1 MPDAWFAVPGALS
14 TPTGGYIYARRLVA
28 ALADLGWHLEV
39 VALPEGFPFPS
50 TEEAQVA
57 CRRLAKLDASRP
69 VLVDGLAFG
78 ALDSSFLAEAR
89 QRWVALV
96 HHPLALEAGLS
107 EMISERLRRTEKA
120 ALATARQVIVTS
132 PSTGRCLI
140 SDYAVPQERVTV
152 AQPGTDLGR
161 RARGNPSVPRLL
173 TVATLT
179 PRKGHDVLIEAL
191 GRIAELSWDAL
202 WVGSKDRDPDN
213 AAALVRAIRAKGL
226 SERIILTGNLDAA
239 TLADCY
245 VQSDLFVLP
254 SRHEG
259 FGMAF
264 AEALAHGLPV
274 VGCAAGAVPETVPSD
289 AGLLVPPDDVE
300 ALAAALASLL
310 TDPARRFALAE
321 AAWCHGRSLPRWDQT
336 AAQVASA
343 LTKALVS

>member
-1 MPDAWFAVPGALS
+1 MPEAWFAVPGALS
-14 TPTGGYIYARRLVA
+14 TLTGGYIYARRLVA
-28 ALADLGWHLEV
+28 ALAELGWRLDV
-39 VALPEGFPFPS
+39 VPLPDSFPFP
-50 TEEAQVA
+50 TPEDVDVA
-57 CRRLAKLDASRP
+57 CRRLARLDPSRP

-78 ALDSSFLAEAR
+78 ALDSGFLANAR
-89 QRWVALV
+89 QPWVALV

-107 EMISERLRRTEKA
+107 ERDADRLRQTETA

-140 SDYAVPQERVTV
+140 SDYDVPRQRLTV
-152 AQPGTDLGR
+152 AEPGTDPGKK
-161 RARGNPSVPRLL
+161 AIGNLQVPRLL
-173 TVATLT
+173 TVGTLT

-191 GRIAELSWDAL
+191 ARITELSWDSL
-202 WVGSKDRDPDN
+202 WAGSTDRDPDTT
-213 AAALVRAIRAKGL
+213 AALERAIHAKGL
-226 SERIILTGNLDAA
+226 TDRIVLTGSLEADA
-239 TLADCY
+239 LSNCY
-245 VQSDLFVLP
+245 VQSDVFVLP

-289 AGLLVPPDDVE
+289 TGLLVPPDDPE

-310 TDPARRFALAE
+310 TDPARRLALAE
-321 AAWCHGRSLPRWDQT
+321 AAWRHGRSLPRWNQT
-336 AAQVASA
+336 AAQVAAA

>member
-1 MPDAWFAVPGALS
+1 MPEAWFAVPGALS
-14 TPTGGYIYARRLVA
+14 TLTGGYIYARRLVA
-28 ALADLGWHLEV
+28 ALAELGWRLDV
-39 VALPEGFPFPS
+39 VPLPDSFPFPTPEDVDAS
-50 TEEAQVA
+50 
-57 CRRLAKLDASRP
+57 CRRLGSLDPSRP

-78 ALDSSFLAEAR
+78 ALDSGFLANAR

-107 EMISERLRRTEKA
+107 ELHAQRLRQTEQA

-140 SDYAVPQERVTV
+140 SDYAVPRQRLTV
-152 AQPGTDLGR
+152 AQPGTDPGKK
-161 RARGNPSVPRLL
+161 AVGNLQVPRLL

-191 GRIAELSWDAL
+191 ARITELFWDCL
-202 WVGSKDRDPDN
+202 WVGSKDRDPDTT
-213 AAALVRAIRAKGL
+213 AALERAIRAKGL
-226 SERIILTGNLDAA
+226 TDRIILTGSLDEQA
-239 TLADCY
+239 LSDCY
-245 VQSDLFVLP
+245 VQSDIFVLP

-274 VGCAAGAVPETVPSD
+274 VGCAAGAVPETVPPD
-289 AGLLVPPDDVE
+289 TGLLVPPDDAE

-310 TDPARRFALAE
+310 TDPARRLALAE
-321 AAWCHGRSLPRWDQT
+321 SAWRHGRSLPRWNET
-336 AAQVASA
+336 AAQVAAA
-343 LTKALVS
+343 LTKALIS